1 MFAVLLSEGMKPFY
15 QIVASFPT
23 IFFTILLIVV
33 VIYWLFTILGVFDIS
48 LLDFDVD
55 ISVEGDISSANAL
68 TGLMMRFGLHGVP
81 VTIIISLVVLFGWL
95 ICYYLVYFFS
105 LLFSS
110 GLLRLLLGLPALVGA
125 LYIAVM
131 LTALVIKPLRP
142 FFHKTQPETIK
153 RVLGQ
158 VAIVRSSV
166 VNGQFG
172 EVTLADGG
180 AGLILKARAM
190 GNTEFHRGDRVVLLE
205 YLPELY
211 VYRVISEQEFLGK
224 SSS

>member
-23 IFFTILLIVV
+23 IFFTVLLIVV

-48 LLDFDVD
+48 LLDFDID
-55 ISVEGDISSANAL
+55 ISADGDISSANAL

-81 VTIIISLVVLFGWL
+81 VTIIISLIVLFGWL
-95 ICYYLVYFFS
+95 LCYYLVYFLS
-105 LLFSS
+105 PLFST
-110 GLLRLLLGLPALVGA
+110 GLLRLLLGLPALIGS
-125 LYIAVM
+125 LYVAVL
-131 LTALVIKPLRP
+131 LTSFVIKPLRP
-142 FFHKTQPETIK
+142 FFHKTQQETIK

-166 VNGQFG
+166 VNEQFG
-172 EVTLADGG
+172 EVSLADGG
-180 AGLILKARAM
+180 AGLILKARTM
-190 GNTEFHRGDRVVLLE
+190 GATEFHRGDRVVLLE
-205 YLPELY
+205 YVPEQY
-211 VYRVISEQEFLGK
+211 VYRVISEQEFLGT

>member
-23 IFFTILLIVV
+23 IFFTVLLIVV

-48 LLDFDVD
+48 LLDFDID
-55 ISVEGDISSANAL
+55 ISADGDISSANAL

-81 VTIIISLVVLFGWL
+81 VTIIISLIVLFGWL
-95 ICYYLVYFFS
+95 LCYYLVYFLS
-105 LLFSS
+105 PLFST
-110 GLLRLLLGLPALVGA
+110 GLLRLLLGLPALIGS
-125 LYIAVM
+125 LYVAVL
-131 LTALVIKPLRP
+131 LTSFVIKPLRP
-142 FFHKTQPETIK
+142 FFHKTQQETIK

-166 VNGQFG
+166 VNAQFG
-172 EVTLADGG
+172 EVSLADGG
-180 AGLILKARAM
+180 AGLILKARTM
-190 GNTEFHRGDRVVLLE
+190 GATEFHRGDRVVLLE
-205 YLPELY
+205 YVPEQY
-211 VYRVISEQEFLGK
+211 VYRVISEQEFLGT

>member
-23 IFFTILLIVV
+23 IFFTVLLIVV

-48 LLDFDVD
+48 LLDFDID
-55 ISVEGDISSANAL
+55 ISADGDISSANAL

-81 VTIIISLVVLFGWL
+81 VTIIISLIVLFGWL
-95 ICYYLVYFFS
+95 LCYYLVYFLS
-105 LLFSS
+105 PLFST
-110 GLLRLLLGLPALVGA
+110 GLLRLLLGLPALIGS
-125 LYIAVM
+125 LYVAVL
-131 LTALVIKPLRP
+131 LTSFVIKPLRP
-142 FFHKTQPETIK
+142 FFQKTQQETIK

-166 VNGQFG
+166 VNEQFG
-172 EVTLADGG
+172 EVSLADGG
-180 AGLILKARAM
+180 AGLILKARTM
-190 GNTEFHRGDRVVLLE
+190 GATEFHRGDRVVLLE
-205 YLPELY
+205 YVPEQY
-211 VYRVISEQEFLGK
+211 VYRVISEQEFLGT

>member
-1 MFAVLLSEGMKPFY
+1 MFAVLLSEGMRPFY

-48 LLDFDVD
+48 LLDFDMD
-55 ISVEGDISSANAL
+55 ISADGDISSANAL

-81 VTIIISLVVLFGWL
+81 VTIIISLIVLFGWL
-95 ICYYLVYFFS
+95 LCYYLVYFLS
-105 LLFSS
+105 PLFST
-110 GLLRLLLGLPALVGA
+110 GLLRLLLGLPALIGS
-125 LYIAVM
+125 LYVAVL
-131 LTALVIKPLRP
+131 LTSFVIKPLRP
-142 FFHKTQPETIK
+142 FFHKTQQETIK

-166 VNGQFG
+166 VNEQFG

-180 AGLILKARAM
+180 AGLILKARTM
-190 GNTEFHRGDRVVLLE
+190 GATEFRRGDRVVLLE
-205 YLPELY
+205 YVPEQY
-211 VYRVISEQEFLGK
+211 VYRVISEQEFLGT

>member
-23 IFFTILLIVV
+23 IFFTVLLIVV

-48 LLDFDVD
+48 LLDFDID
-55 ISVEGDISSANAL
+55 ISADGDISSANAL

-81 VTIIISLVVLFGWL
+81 VTIIISLIVLFGWL
-95 ICYYLVYFFS
+95 LCYYLVYFLS
-105 LLFSS
+105 PLFST
-110 GLLRLLLGLPALVGA
+110 GLLRLLIGLPALIGS
-125 LYIAVM
+125 LYVAVL
-131 LTALVIKPLRP
+131 LTSFVIKPLRP
-142 FFHKTQPETIK
+142 FFHKTQQETIK

-166 VNGQFG
+166 VNEQFG
-172 EVTLADGG
+172 EVSLADGG
-180 AGLILKARAM
+180 AGLILKARTM
-190 GNTEFHRGDRVVLLE
+190 GATEFHRGDRVVLLE
-205 YLPELY
+205 YVPEQYL
-211 VYRVISEQEFLGK
+211 YRVISEQEFLGT